1 MCISLSGKCC
11 YIISLL
17 WLLIWH
23 VQQFW
28 ILIIILGVEANLKL
42 HPAVFRLTVNLWKGL
57 SFNICLALGKLPF
70 FIVIRLE
77 TRNNQRELETSQS
90 SSLLMVQF
98 ILDGSGAPQ
107 SPCHTLVAGSVSI
120 HRCSILSM
128 LIFQAQIRVAHWLQQ
143 KTDGW
148 TTELKHATY
157 KHVSPTNATILKHID
172 RLDIQTH
179 SISCLDPSPKGEVL

>member
-1 MCISLSGKCC
+1 MCILLTWKMLLYQC
-11 YIISLL
+11 YKISLL
-17 WLLIWH
+17 WLLIWN

-42 HPAVFRLTVNLWKGL
+42 HPAVFRLIVNLW
-57 SFNICLALGKLPF
+57 KLPF
-70 FIVIRLE
+70 FIFIRLE

-120 HRCSILSM
+120 HSCSILSM

-157 KHVSPTNATILKHID
+157 KHVPPTNATILKHID

-179 SISCLDPSPKGEVL
+179 LISCLDPSPQGEDL

>member
-1 MCISLSGKCC
+1 MCIFLSGVCC
-11 YIISLL
+11 YVISLL
-17 WLLIWH
+17 WLLIWNL
-23 VQQFW
+23 QQFW
-28 ILIIILGVEANLKL
+28 VPIVLGVEANLKL

-70 FIVIRLE
+70 FIFIRLE

-120 HRCSILSM
+120 HSCSILSM

-157 KHVSPTNATILKHID
+157 KHVPPTNATILKHID

-179 SISCLDPSPKGEVL
+179 SISCLDPSPQGEVL